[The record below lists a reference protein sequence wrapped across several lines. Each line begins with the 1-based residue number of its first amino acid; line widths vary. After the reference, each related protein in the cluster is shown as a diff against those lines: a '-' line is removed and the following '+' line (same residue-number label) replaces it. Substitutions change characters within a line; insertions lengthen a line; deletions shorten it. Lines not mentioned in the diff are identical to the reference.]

1 MYVRTQVRL
10 IFDNGPSPTLVEYLS
25 PTLLCDGEWHSVS
38 VVKDEITGAVS
49 VDRAEPVRQESDIV
63 NFVSLDLNSPLF
75 VGGVPGKSIM

>member
-49 VDRAEPVRQESDIV
+49 VDGAEPVRQESDVV